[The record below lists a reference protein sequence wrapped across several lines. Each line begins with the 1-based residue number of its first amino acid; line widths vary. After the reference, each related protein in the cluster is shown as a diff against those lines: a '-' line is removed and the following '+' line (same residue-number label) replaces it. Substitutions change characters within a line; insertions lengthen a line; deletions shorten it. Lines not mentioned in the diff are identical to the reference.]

1 MPKKFD
7 AVFQQRDNRNTKFR
21 EVVIS
26 GSNLIVQTD
35 SNGNLI
41 GKTLSNTFSS
51 ASNYYIQNKLNV
63 GTIFVRDSITSS
75 VYLANP
81 GPSQVGFI
89 GTSSW
94 AMYAVNGG
102 TQLKTGSLYP
112 ITSSVA
118 LRALTA
124 SFLVS
129 GNNYEIN
136 NLTASNIYINGQ
148 LSASLALLNLLS
160 SSLVTVTNEL
170 IAPRI
175 TGSLAGT
182 ASYAL
187 TASAAIS
194 ASHADIADSANTF
207 RGRVINAF
215 ATTGSNS
222 FFGNQSITGS
232 ISFTGTL
239 TGSFISASKLF
250 VETGSIYKFYSQ
262 KARTDILSGSGYNFS
277 FGYTDLSNA
286 YNFTAVTASFHTLR
300 LTTGSAPMFN
310 DDGNAGEIR
319 IDGDFIYLYAG
330 EAWRRIPANRWFV

>member
-1 MPKKFD
+1 MPLTTGLQL
-7 AVFQQRDNRNTKFR
+7 VFGVQPVNPVPVDSWSGPYTGSVDTIDSAKAAANASINSAIRFQSMEVRLLVGGEAYKYWYRDGIADSDLVLFSAG
-21 EVVIS
+21 S
-26 GSNLIVQTD
+26 GLV
-35 SNGNLI
+35 
-41 GKTLSNTFSS
+41 
-51 ASNYYIQNKLNV
+51 
-63 GTIFVRDSITSS
+63 
-75 VYLANP
+75 
-81 GPSQVGFI
+81 
-89 GTSSW
+89 
-94 AMYAVNGG
+94 
-102 TQLKTGSLYP
+102 TGSLYP
-112 ITSSVA
+112 I
-118 LRALTA
+118 
-124 SFLVS
+124 
-129 GNNYEIN
+129 
-136 NLTASNIYINGQ
+136 
-148 LSASLALLNLLS
+148 
-160 SSLVTVTNEL
+160 
-170 IAPRI
+170 
-175 TGSLAGT
+175 
-182 ASYAL
+182 